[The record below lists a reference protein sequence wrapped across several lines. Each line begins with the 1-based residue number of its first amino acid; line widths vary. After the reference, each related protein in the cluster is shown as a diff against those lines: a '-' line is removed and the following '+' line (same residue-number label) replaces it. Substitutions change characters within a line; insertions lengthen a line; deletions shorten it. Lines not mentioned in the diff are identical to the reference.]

1 MHAQL
6 AQETQT
12 VQRVSRALYS
22 SSTAFEAPVSSD
34 HGKVST
40 PDEGD
45 IGRGSHQ
52 AAAVEAGDPSDV
64 VPNLVVPDET
74 SGKVPKGLQEA
85 KGIKSGS
92 SGATLATQTTA
103 KPGQAAAEAA
113 TAPTPGLA
121 PSNNIPSNKP

>member
-1 MHAQL
+1 M
-6 AQETQT
+6 
-12 VQRVSRALYS
+12 QRVSRALYS

-74 SGKVPKGLQEA
+74 SGQHLQHELCYKTLCIA
-85 KGIKSGS
+85 WYRSDS
-92 SGATLATQTTA
+92 SMSFNNLSSSSKYGHCWL
-103 KPGQAAAEAA
+103 PDHN
-113 TAPTPGLA
+113 LHMCIHL
-121 PSNNIPSNKP
+121 PSL